1 MDGCYESRDEGEMSG
16 RDGRFLG
23 KMMCGPYIAATGAL
37 RERARGLGKR
47 RLGARMWARRGWAE
61 KEGRG
66 KGRKM
71 FSILYVCVYTS
82 KNVYP
87 RPIQQRPG
95 VSPLEGLK
103 ISVQD
108 QDNDD

>member
-1 MDGCYESRDEGEMSG
+1 VDGCYESRDEGEMSG

-23 KMMCGPYIAATGAL
+23 KMMHGPYIAATGAL

-71 FSILYVCVYTS
+71 FSILYVCVYIGIDIYYIY
-82 KNVYP
+82 VYF
-87 RPIQQRPG
+87 R
-95 VSPLEGLK
+95 SC
-103 ISVQD
+103 S
-108 QDNDD
+108 NDLNSIVFPSFERRHH